1 MINHMSEE
9 HFHKNTE
16 YHPERFLKTENKDVQ
31 CFGVTSNKFS
41 YIPFG
46 FGSRMCIGKR
56 IAQMEAEVFIL
67 R

>member
-1 MINHMSEE
+1 MVNHLSEG
-9 HFHKNTE
+9 HFHKHEE
-16 YHPERFLKTENKDVQ
+16 YHPERWLKLENKDVQ
-31 CFGVTSNKFS
+31 CFGITSNKFS

-56 IAQMEAEVFIL
+56 LAQMEIEVFIL